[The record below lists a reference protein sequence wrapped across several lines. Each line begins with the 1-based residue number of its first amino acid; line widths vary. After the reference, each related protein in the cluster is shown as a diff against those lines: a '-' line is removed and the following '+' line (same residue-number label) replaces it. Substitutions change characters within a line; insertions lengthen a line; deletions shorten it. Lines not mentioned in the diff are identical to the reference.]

1 MQGQCCDDAG
11 DTALIKN
18 KGVGPKWVE
27 TSIRSD
33 LPDGF
38 SSIIMETALTLE
50 LGVNGLNWGL
60 VAEHGEKW

>member
-27 TSIRSD
+27 TSIQSD
-33 LPDGF
+33 LPDWIFIHHYGDC
-38 SSIIMETALTLE
+38 IDAWAGCKRALTE
-50 LGVNGLNWGL
+50 G
-60 VAEHGEKW
+60 